1 MKRPLAIIAAI
12 CSALITT
19 SAAAQNGAPISTG
32 SADQLTL
39 AVFGDWPYSS
49 DLLEAAPLLLES
61 INSDSKV
68 RLVMHVGDIHSGSMP
83 CTGAGVPP
91 PPYPVG
97 VSPAPN
103 PAWNLGIYD
112 IFEAFKD
119 PVVYTPGD
127 NEWTDCGRA
136 YWARRDPLERLAKLR
151 QLFFTR
157 DASLGQR
164 TLRAE
169 RQHARG
175 YPEHMRWRVDDIVFA
190 TLNIPGPDNN
200 VRLMAEE
207 SRQRTAALID
217 WMRDTFR
224 IARSRALPGIVLATQ
239 ANIWSGSSGYARI
252 LETLAAEAQ
261 SYPGEVLVIHGDT
274 HWFRMDRPLV
284 DPETRRTIENVT
296 RLEVYGSPFVDWV
309 HVSVRTEGRKARF
322 EVVPGSRIAVKERP

>member
-1 MKRPLAIIAAI
+1 MKALAIL
-12 CSALITT
+12 ALVFSFCAQT
-19 SAAAQNGAPISTG
+19 SAAQFAFAALGDTPYTRDEEPQFIAMIAEMNRQP
-32 SADQLTL
+32 L
-39 AVFGDWPYSS
+39 AF
-49 DLLEAAPLLLES
+49 
-61 INSDSKV
+61 
-68 RLVMHVGDIHSGSMP
+68 VMHVCD
-83 CTGAGVPP
+83 
-91 PPYPVG
+91 
-97 VSPAPN
+97 
-103 PAWNLGIYD
+103 
-112 IFEAFKD
+112 FKD
-119 PVVYTPGD
+119 ARSECSDALYLQRQEWFQLSHHPLFYTPGD

-164 TLRAE
+164 ILHAE
-169 RQHARG
+169 RQHDRG

-200 VRLMAEE
+200 LRLMAAE

-224 IARSRALPGIVLATQ
+224 IARSRKLPGIVLATQ

-252 LETLAAEAQ
+252 LGALAAEAQ

-274 HWFRMDRPLV
+274 HWFRVDRPLA
-284 DPETRRTIENVT
+284 DPETRRAIENVT
-296 RLEVYGSPFVDWV
+296 RLEVHGSPFVDWV
-309 HVSVRTEGRKARF
+309 HVSVRTEGGKARF